1 MLNWAGMAFKM
12 AETDF
17 NLGADI
23 MNITSKYLSS
33 KARQI
38 SLEAQRRNYRRQADS
53 AMKSA
58 GFVQKNA
65 EQMAEMRLVQ
75 LGQDKGRIDAQAAGS
90 GMDVSSRSVVKTA
103 SDTARS
109 AWNDVSV
116 INMNAQ
122 NQAQGAVN
130 QWLSSKSAEIG
141 AKFAVRQEKQNRKWQ
156 LWGGILSAIA
166 DWHGGMAEAG
176 NKLMGGGG
184 NNIGMAGSVGGFGMG
199 G

>member
-122 NQAQGAVN
+122 NQAKVAVN

-156 LWGGILSAIA
+156 LWGGILSAA
-166 DWHGGMAEAG
+166 ANWNAGMIESYQA
-176 NKLMGGGG
+176 LTGGGG
-184 NNIGMAGSVGGFGMG
+184 YNIGMAGKVGGFGMG